1 MFGFWKKKT
10 PQPALSDEQK
20 RLLRVQLKLFRDTAQ
35 DWRAKEYDLR
45 RADHQAEVWASL
57 ASAVAAF
64 RETRGYQAFVD
75 GSRMQELFT
84 YSTTNPREFSARLG
98 LVAGCKSR
106 IQRGCCL
113 RTAPGKLLLSGQAM
127 TQLIS
132 IRYGARE
139 GGRGTG
145 PSTSAHFNGY

>member
-20 RLLRVQLKLFRDTAQ
+20 KLLRVQLKLFRDTAQ
-35 DWRAKEYDLR
+35 DWRAKKYDLR

-64 RETRGYQAFVD
+64 RETTGYQAFVN

-98 LVAGCKSR
+98 DL
-106 IQRGCCL
+106 L
-113 RTAPGKLLLSGQAM
+113 RDVRAASSEDDASELLLGNCYY
-127 TQLIS
+127 LGE
-132 IRYGARE
+132 R
-139 GGRGTG
+139 
-145 PSTSAHFNGY
+145 